1 MFMSFR
7 TIFSRRAGWPRS
19 KASFLVF
26 CAFYWCF
33 GSSLYGAT
41 FSLLEPDDLIAVWGF
56 DDEGPGSSSPDSVT
70 GLPMVIEGDA
80 SLGLPGSGFSGRAN
94 DRALDLG
101 TTGSADHLNHGIVD
115 SATPSGSEFLMSIN
129 AAAAENQLSVSLWQ
143 RWHPGGVRNSA
154 TIWFQSPSAG
164 NGDRGFQAHLPWG
177 NQTLYFDTSGCCG
190 SPQTRLNGSIN
201 ELSANFDWTEWHHF
215 ALIKDGSAKQIWI
228 DGELFLA
235 QSSGSAPL
243 LTDWTALVVG
253 HAATQ
258 PEFALY
264 GLVDDLAIFGAALEA
279 DQIRALAEGQAP
291 LSLAQPI
298 ESQPPRIAPISPEPA
313 ARSLELNTPIELNI
327 TTQEPNE
334 IARDSIR
341 VLVNGTDETAKAVV
355 LGSLQDLTIQLSYP
369 WISNQAYTITIE
381 VADKDGRAS
390 SLSWSFDTIVNQNI
404 ALNARAY
411 MMRFNEGLPP
421 TSNGNDGNVNTHTE
435 STPRAVGSYWETDLE
450 RVYAISEVRVI
461 VPRQFRSRMAHA
473 TVRLYDG
480 DHQSVYSEHLSRG
493 SGTWEIGVPPDIHAR
508 YVRVGYE
515 NKERSESGTFWYLGL
530 SELEVYGRPATQVGI
545 LEFQADRQQIQPDDT
560 ITMTWQGE
568 QLNQLELYPGSLL
581 STISEEERP
590 EPTGSFNL
598 QPTVST
604 EYLLLSSTPGSNHA
618 RFVTVTVDGEL
629 LQPLISEFVAMNRL
643 SLSDSR
649 SQSPDWIEIHN
660 PRETSLNISG
670 YSLSD
675 DRMNLTKWSF
685 PQETMIEP
693 HGFIVVFGSNGEGGN
708 TEGGDRYASFNLN
721 GMGESLFLT
730 GPDGMTILD
739 AVEDFPAQ
747 TEDLAYGRN
756 LDGEWTFINPTPRRI
771 NEEATFEG
779 WLKPVDYSHQRG
791 FYQDDFALELTH
803 PNPNTTLQVSLDGS
817 EPSVAHN
824 GRIRINTT
832 QTVRA
837 RVERPGYFSPRT
849 QTHSYLFLED
859 VLSARNMDR
868 AIVQD
873 RRYGDRLMQGLTD
886 LPSISINIPEL
897 PDDWNE
903 RAGSVEVFLPH
914 SDESVQANVG
924 VKRFGGAWT
933 NFGKKNYRLKFRS
946 EYGQRKLNFPLFK
959 GFENGLLT
967 VDTFDEIDLRGGGH
981 DMNSRGFYMSARF
994 TEDTMLEMGSLNP
1007 HGRYVHV
1014 YFNGE
1019 YWGQY
1024 HARERL
1030 TDAFLAD
1037 YLGGQSE
1044 DYVNIRGNDNAGSS
1058 FVPGTPDPINREP
1071 WEFVLANKGS
1081 YERIKDWVDIPQFID
1096 FMLMWNYGN
1105 AETEY
1110 RAAGPIV
1117 PGSGFKFWLGDADG
1131 HIRSPGDRT
1140 GNSGPAG
1147 LLGALR
1153 QEAHPEFMAL
1163 FNDRAHQHLFNGGA
1177 LTAERS
1183 IERLRRRLNEVEN
1196 SILVES
1202 ARWGYRSPNSW
1213 QSAAQNAISDILPSQ
1228 GPNLI
1233 SRLKSRGLY
1242 PSVDAPVLSQ
1252 HGGVLNPRQPITLQ
1266 SSSQEIYYTLDGTD
1280 PRQSDGRVA
1289 PNALRWS
1296 GTGTTVIPF
1305 DTTWRYW
1312 DRGTLPDPDWASR
1325 AYQDNQWSEGRAP
1338 LGYGDG
1344 GMATVLS
1351 FGPNSSNKHATS
1363 YFRRTFDVNDP
1374 AAAGELIAE
1383 LVRDDGAVVYLNGT
1397 EIIRDG
1403 IPQGPVTNSTL
1414 ANTTAGGDDESAIRA
1429 YPVPMAL
1436 LVKGRNVIAAEVHQT
1451 SRTSSDTRFNFAL
1464 KGSSAVELQITE
1476 PVTFKSRARNGAT
1489 WSALSVAHFVDEQ
1502 ARIPEIGELL
1512 ISEIHYN
1519 PNESDEFE
1527 FIELY
1532 NATDSVLD
1540 LSDLKFTEGVE
1551 FLFPERSSLGPN
1563 SVGLVVENIERF
1575 NQLYGDPTSDYYFPN
1590 LTIYGQWTGQLS
1602 NGGETIQ
1609 ILTDSGE
1616 NRLSV
1621 TYDTNLPWPEEA
1633 DGEGSSLE
1641 LLSPE
1646 LDGADPSSWRATT
1659 LQGTPG
1665 RAFEIDTV
1673 PSLELQILFSD
1684 DRAVLILELI
1694 AKQGKSYEIQY
1705 TNDLLQGEWANFDQI
1720 SNAPDGLM
1728 MIPLSTEL
1736 EGEQNFFR
1744 ILELP

>member
-1 MFMSFR
+1 
-7 TIFSRRAGWPRS
+7 
-19 KASFLVF
+19 LD
-26 CAFYWCF
+26 
-33 GSSLYGAT
+33 
-41 FSLLEPDDLIAVWGF
+41 PDDLIAVWGF
-56 DDEGPGSSSPDSVT
+56 DDDGPDSSSPDSVA
-70 GLPMVIEGDA
+70 GLPMVMEGDA
-80 SLGLPGSGFSGRAN
+80 SLGSPGSGFSGQPD

-101 TTGSADHLNHGIVD
+101 TSGSGNQLNHGLVD
-115 SATPSGSEFLMSIN
+115 SATPGGNEFLKSIN
-129 AAAAENQLSVSLWQ
+129 AATAEDQLSVSLWQ
-143 RWHPGGVRNSA
+143 RWHPGGVRNSS
-154 TIWFQSPSAG
+154 TVWFQSPSAG
-164 NGDRGFQAHLPWG
+164 NGDRGLQAHLPWG
-177 NQTLYFDTSGCCG
+177 NQILYFDTSGCCG
-190 SPQTRLNGSIN
+190 SPETRLNGSIN

-215 ALIKDGSAKQIWI
+215 ALIKNGPAKQIWI
-228 DGELFLA
+228 DGELFLN
-235 QSSGSAPL
+235 QSSGAAPL

-253 HAATQ
+253 HAATE

-264 GLVDDLAIFGAALEA
+264 GLVDDLAIYGAALESA
-279 DQIRALAEGQAP
+279 QIQALAQGQSP
-291 LSLAQPI
+291 LSLAQAI
-298 ESQPPRIAPISPEPA
+298 ESRPPRITPISPEPD
-313 ARSLELNTPIELNI
+313 ARSLDLNTPFDLKI

-334 IARDSIR
+334 IDRESIR
-341 VLVNGTDETAKAVV
+341 VFVNGTDETANAVV
-355 LGSLQDLTIQLSYP
+355 EGSQQDLTVRLSYP
-369 WISNQAYTITIE
+369 LVLNQAYTVSID
-381 VADKDGRAS
+381 VADKDGRES
-390 SLSWSFDTIVNQNI
+390 SIAWSFDTIENQNI

-450 RVYAISEVRVI
+450 GVYAINEVRVM
-461 VPRQFRSRMAHA
+461 VPRSFRSRMSRA

-480 DHQSVYSEHLSRG
+480 DHQSVFSEHLSG
-493 SGTWEIGVPPDIHAR
+493 SSGTWKIAVPPDIHAR

-530 SELEVYGRPATQVGI
+530 SELEVYGRPATQVGV
-545 LEFQADRQQIQPDDT
+545 LEFQADRQQIKQGDT
-560 ITMTWQGE
+560 ITMGWQGE
-568 QLNQLELYPGSLL
+568 QLNQLELYPGSQL
-581 STISEEERP
+581 SFGEDEAP
-590 EPTGSFNL
+590 EQTGALSL
-598 QPTVST
+598 QPTEST
-604 EYLLLSSTPGSNHA
+604 EYLLLSSTPGPNHA
-618 RFVTVTVDGEL
+618 RFVTVTVGGEV
-629 LQPLISEFVAMNRL
+629 LQPMISEFVAMNRL
-643 SLSDSR
+643 SWRDSR

-660 PRETSLNISG
+660 PRDAPLNISG

-675 DRMNLTKWSF
+675 DAMDLTKWSF
-685 PQETMIEP
+685 PQETIIEP
-693 HGFIVVFGSNGEGGN
+693 HGFLVVFGSNGDGANE
-708 TEGGDRYASFNLN
+708 EGGDLYASFNLN

-730 GPDGMTILD
+730 GLDDTTILD
-739 AVEDFPAQ
+739 AVEEYPAQ

-756 LDGEWTFINPTPRRI
+756 LDGEWTFIVPTPGQI
-771 NEEATFEG
+771 NEGATFEG
-779 WLKPVDYSHQRG
+779 WLNPVEYSHQRG
-791 FYQDDFALELTH
+791 FYQDAFTLELTN
-803 PNPNTTLQVSLDGS
+803 PNSNTTLQVSLDGS
-817 EPSVAHN
+817 EPSIAHN
-824 GRIRINTT
+824 GLIRINTT

-849 QTHSYLFLED
+849 QTHSYLFLEE
-859 VLSARNMDR
+859 VLSARNMNR

-886 LPSISINIPEL
+886 LPTISINIPEL

-903 RAGSVEVFLPH
+903 LEGSVEVFLPH
-914 SDESVQANVG
+914 SQESIQVNAG
-924 VKRFGGAWT
+924 VNRFGGAWT
-933 NFGKKNYRLKFRS
+933 NFGKKNYRLKFRP
-946 EYGQRKLNFPLFK
+946 EYGHRKLNFPLFK
-959 GFENGLLT
+959 GFENGFLT
-967 VDTFDEIDLRGGGH
+967 ADAFDEIDLRGGGH

-1037 YLGGQSE
+1037 YLGGKSE

-1081 YERIKDWVDIPQFID
+1081 YERIKDWIDIPHFID

-1117 PGSGFKFWLGDADG
+1117 PGNGFKFWLGDADG
-1131 HIRSPGDRT
+1131 HIRSAGDRT

-1153 QEAHPEFMAL
+1153 QEAHPEFMTL
-1163 FNDRAHQHLFNGGA
+1163 FTDRAYQHLFNDGA

-1183 IERLRRRLNEVEN
+1183 IERLQRRLDEVEN

-1202 ARWGYRSPNSW
+1202 ARWGFRSPNSW

-1228 GPNLI
+1228 GRNLI

-1252 HGGVLNPRQPITLQ
+1252 HGGVLDPKHPITLQ
-1266 SSSQEIYYTLDGTD
+1266 SSAQEIYYTLDGTD
-1280 PRQSDGRVA
+1280 PRQTDGSVA
-1289 PNALRWS
+1289 PNALSWN

-1305 DTTWRYW
+1305 NTNWRYW
-1312 DRGTLPDPDWASR
+1312 DRGTLPDPNWTSR
-1325 AYQDNQWSEGRAP
+1325 TYQDNQWPEGRAP

-1351 FGPNSSNKHATS
+1351 FGPDGDNKYATS
-1363 YFRRTFDVNDP
+1363 YFRRTFDVTDP

-1403 IPQGPVTNSTL
+1403 IPQGPVSNNTL
-1414 ANTTAGGDDESAIRA
+1414 ANVTAGGDDETAIRA
-1429 YPVPMAL
+1429 YPVPRAL
-1436 LVKGRNVIAAEVHQT
+1436 LVRGRNVIPAEVHQT

-1476 PVTFKSRARNGAT
+1476 PVTFKARARNGTT
-1489 WSALSVAHFVDEQ
+1489 WSALSVARFVDEQ

-1519 PNESDEFE
+1519 PDGSDEYE

-1540 LSDLKFTEGVE
+1540 LSDLKFIEGVE
-1551 FLFPERSSLGPN
+1551 FLFPKRSLLNPK
-1563 SVGLVVENIERF
+1563 SVGLVVENIEQF
-1575 NQLYGDPTSDYYFPN
+1575 NQRYGDPMSADYFPN
-1590 LTIYGQWTGQLS
+1590 LTIYGQWSGQLS
-1602 NGGETIQ
+1602 NGGETIR
-1609 ILTDSGE
+1609 ILTNNGE

-1621 TYDTNLPWPEEA
+1621 TYGTDLPWPEEA
-1633 DGEGSSLE
+1633 DGAGGSLE
-1641 LLSPE
+1641 LLSSE
-1646 LDGADPSSWRATT
+1646 LDSADPSSWRSTT
-1659 LQGTPG
+1659 PQGTPG
-1665 RAFEIDTV
+1665 RAFEIDAV

-1684 DRAVLILELI
+1684 DSAVLILEFI
-1694 AKQGKSYEIQY
+1694 AEQGRSYEIQY
-1705 TNDLLQGEWANFDQI
+1705 TNDLFQGEWAIFDQI
-1720 SNAPDGLM
+1720 SNAPESL
-1728 MIPLSTEL
+1728 ISVPLSTEFD
-1736 EGEQNFFR
+1736 GEQNFFR
-1744 ILELP
+1744 ILRLPSL